1 MTAEADDPNRQRILD
16 RERRR
21 AERRRMLMSGPP
33 SPCVS
38 ICRLD
43 DATGY
48 CIGCLRTID
57 EIRDWIIMMPAER
70 EAVLRKLDGRRQ
82 SAGKIGGAP

>member
-1 MTAEADDPNRQRILD
+1 MTDDSEAAQQRALE

-21 AERRRMLMSGPP
+21 AARRQLLASGPP

-38 ICRLD
+38 ICQLD
-43 DATGY
+43 EATGY

-57 EIRDWIIMMPAER
+57 EIRDWIILLPDERHAVLARIAER
-70 EAVLRKLDGRRQ
+70 RAAAKR
-82 SAGKIGGAP
+82 